1 MLLLWGGYPGPN
13 LSPEHAQRHVQKWT
27 AWVEQLDKSGRL
39 KSGLPLERRGKL
51 VSGPNKLVTD
61 GPFLE
66 SDAVV
71 GGYFIIAAADISE
84 AVEISK
90 GCPIFGDGGA
100 VEVRPVIDTNM

>member
-13 LSPEHAQRHVQKWT
+13 LSPEQAQRHVQKWT
-27 AWVEQLDKSGRL
+27 TWVEQLDKSGRL
-39 KSGLPLERRGKL
+39 KAGLPLERRGKL

-61 GPFLE
+61 GPFRE
-66 SDAVV
+66 PNEVV
-71 GGYFIIAAADISE
+71 GGYFIIAAADMRE

-100 VEVRPVIDTNM
+100 IEVRPVIDTNM